1 MASAWYTHKTNL
13 MSNAMKAA
21 VLHQLGAIPTYDTFS
36 TPIADNDQ
44 QVLISVK
51 AASIKQ
57 LDLLKASGTH
67 YTQYASLPTVVGVD
81 GVGVLDTG
89 QRVYAMG
96 ITGMMAEQA
105 LVTKDRWIPV
115 PDGLDEAVAAAL
127 PNALLGSDAA
137 LRHRARVKKGDTV
150 LVNGATGTTGMMAV
164 QVAKHHGATTVIA
177 TGRNPAA
184 LQKLR
189 ELGAD
194 EVVSLQQSDEA
205 IIDKLKALYELTPF
219 DIVLDYLWGHPIELI
234 LSALKTVK
242 NPRFTRI
249 VTVGEMAGAS
259 ISLESGLLR
268 SRDIEFIGSGIGS
281 LSMQAIGSYMQ
292 RDMPAMLELAAA
304 GQLTIDID
312 TVPLSTVEQAWAKA
326 AKSGRRIVV
335 TI

>member
-1 MASAWYTHKTNL
+1 MAVRYTNKIDFTNK
-13 MSNAMKAA
+13 AMKAA
-21 VLHQLGAIPTYDTFS
+21 VLHQLGATPTYDDFS
-36 TPIADNDQ
+36 APVASNDQ
-44 QVLISVK
+44 EVVISVK

-57 LDLLKASGTH
+57 LDLLKASGMH

-96 ITGMMAEQA
+96 ITGMMAQQA
-105 LVTKDRWIPV
+105 LVTKNRWV
-115 PDGLDEAVAAAL
+115 MLPDGLDEAVAAAL

-137 LRHRARVKKGDTV
+137 LRHRAQVKEGDTV
-150 LVNGATGTTGMMAV
+150 LISGATGTTGMMAV
-164 QVAKHHGATTVIA
+164 QVAKHHGASTVIA
-177 TGRNPAA
+177 TGRNPDT

-189 ELGAD
+189 EMGAD
-194 EVVSLQQSDEA
+194 EVVSLQQPDEA
-205 IIDKLKALYELTPF
+205 IIEQLTTLYERAPI

-234 LSALKTVK
+234 LSALKAVK

-249 VTVGEMAGAS
+249 VTVGEMAGKS
-259 ISLESGLLR
+259 ILLESGLLR

-281 LSMQAIGSYMQ
+281 LSPQAIAGYMQ
-292 RDMPAMLELAAA
+292 HDMPIMLQLAATGKLA
-304 GQLTIDID
+304 IDIE
-312 TVPLSTVEQAWAKA
+312 TVPLSAVEQAWSSA